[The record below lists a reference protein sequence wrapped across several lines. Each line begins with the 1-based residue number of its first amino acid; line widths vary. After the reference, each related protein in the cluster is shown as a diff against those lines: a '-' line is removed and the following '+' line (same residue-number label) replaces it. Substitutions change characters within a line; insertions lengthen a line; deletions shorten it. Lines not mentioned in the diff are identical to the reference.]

1 MISTLK
7 DTQKKN
13 EINPLSIVN
22 SHRSLDIDNKL
33 IIHPKELTIFFNEDV
48 IDN

>member
-13 EINPLSIVN
+13 KINPLSIN